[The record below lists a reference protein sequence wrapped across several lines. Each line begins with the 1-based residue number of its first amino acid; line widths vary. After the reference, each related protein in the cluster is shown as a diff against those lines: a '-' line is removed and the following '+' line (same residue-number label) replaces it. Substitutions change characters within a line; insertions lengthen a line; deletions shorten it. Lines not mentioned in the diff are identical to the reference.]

1 MLGLFICSSEVI
13 YEVLHYLLLVIACLS
28 PKKLVN
34 VWCWYRCSARLKT
47 FPGKLVK
54 IGPREAYLDWLFLK
68 LPHIDCLDGVE
79 FNYDILSFKSFQ
91 LLLEHTR
98 GCSVHREIW
107 REQKRNIICTLKRY
121 NEYGGRYHDEGS
133 VVIMYSIGLVLC
145 SRKWRH
151 VGYDSL

>member
-13 YEVLHYLLLVIACLS
+13 YEVLHYLLLVSACLS

-34 VWCWYRCSARLKT
+34 VWCWYRCSARLQT
-47 FPGKLVK
+47 FRGKLVK

-68 LPHIDCLDGVE
+68 CLIEIVWMAWNLIMI
-79 FNYDILSFKSFQ
+79 FWALNRSSCVLSTPGDVQ
-91 LLLEHTR
+91 CIER
-98 GCSVHREIW
+98 VW